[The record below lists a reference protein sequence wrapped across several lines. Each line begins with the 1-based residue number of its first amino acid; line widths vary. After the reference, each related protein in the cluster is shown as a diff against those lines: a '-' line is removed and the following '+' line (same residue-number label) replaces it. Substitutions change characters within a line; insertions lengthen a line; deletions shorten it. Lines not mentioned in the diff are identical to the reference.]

1 LANVFL
7 QNTSWL
13 VECVIRMVTILTV
26 HEGTDPRSPFL
37 PRSMTPMAAPVS
49 LLALYWCHQS
59 MTKEGFNMKK
69 VIAGIAIGALVG
81 CCAYTHRRVIKALV
95 KGEPMP
101 KAPAWHIWVKP
112 EDRRD

>member
-1 LANVFL
+1 
-7 QNTSWL
+7 
-13 VECVIRMVTILTV
+13 
-26 HEGTDPRSPFL
+26 
-37 PRSMTPMAAPVS
+37 
-49 LLALYWCHQS
+49 
-59 MTKEGFNMKK
+59 MKK
-69 VIAGIAIGALVG
+69 AIVGIAIGALVG